1 MVWLCCAALALA
13 GLGSELYFR
22 ALIQPPDDRDSFVFA
37 RPPLAHI
44 EVSITRALAG
54 LQPGATMFRTSALG
68 LRADELELSD
78 SARYRI
84 LTLGDS
90 VTECLLLDDEAAW
103 PHRLQSELGD
113 RTGRAVWVGN
123 AAGSGELS
131 LDYIVHLKK
140 LVPQLAPQLVLIMP
154 GGYELQ
160 ASIEEKLFP
169 MDLSQPGEVE
179 QYAARLYGPQNKQAA
194 QNLAALGP
202 SYLWFSLRNY
212 LAPEQLDMTPFYER
226 MRKRRAAHEKL
237 PALSGLDD
245 ALDVYKANLRAI
257 VVAWRGLSP
266 RPTLVLLTRP
276 FMWKPDMSAEEQQTL
291 WGGYT
296 CMDCDDPSYYEAAA
310 LAAALTRFNQALLET
325 CEAEQVPCFDL
336 AARLPKN
343 LTTFYDDAH
352 LRVEGARQ
360 SAREIANFLVDR
372 RLVH

>member
-1 MVWLCCAALALA
+1 LILALCA
-13 GLGSELYFR
+13 VLAPELYFR
-22 ALIQPPDDRDSFVFA
+22 ARIHPPNDPERFVFA

-44 EVSITRALAG
+44 QVSITRALAG

-68 LRADELELSD
+68 LRADELDLGD
-78 SARYRI
+78 RARYRI

-103 PHRLQSELGD
+103 PHRLQSELGT
-113 RTGRAVWVGN
+113 RTGRSVWVGN
-123 AAGSGELS
+123 TAGSGELS
-131 LDYIVHLKK
+131 LDYIVHIQK

-169 MDLSQPGEVE
+169 MDLSKPAALE
-179 QYAARLYGPQNKQAA
+179 QYAARLYGPQNEQAA
-194 QNLAALGP
+194 QNLAVLRP

-212 LAPEQLDMTPFYER
+212 LAPEQLDMTAFYER
-226 MRKRRAAHEKL
+226 MRARRAAHQKL
-237 PALSGLDD
+237 TTLSGLDD

-257 VVAWRGLSP
+257 VAAWRGLSP
-266 RPTLVLLTRP
+266 QPALVLLTRP
-276 FMWKPDMSAEEQQTL
+276 FMWKPNMSAEEQQTL

-296 CMDCDDPSYYEAAA
+296 CMDCDDPSYYDAAA
-310 LAAALTRFNQALLET
+310 LAAGLTRFNQALLET
-325 CEAEQVPCFDL
+325 CEAEKIPCFDL

-352 LRVEGARQ
+352 LRAEGARQ
-360 SAREIANFLVDR
+360 SAREIANFLVDQ